1 MAAKDEG
8 AAISDKVINAGERVF
23 NLLWSSNGEHDL
35 WHWILLIFIVLSV
48 FGVGLFFILKTICAL
63 IEQLAKF
70 LESYKSSGFPIWLN
84 KDNKIRVRKRKQFC
98 AVLDADLSYLAKA
111 ENWND
116 QYFTDL
122 EAEVETE
129 GGYYASALDKLRRK
143 KSFGLRKERS
153 LIRAISSSTER
164 AMQLVGE
171 PGSGKSVALR
181 HLAKQFAIQGK
192 KSNDKKATVPLYI
205 NLREMEVSNIDEINA
220 DSVRNFVLE
229 NIRRG
234 DADTA
239 AFVRENWEDY
249 CNRGV
254 WLFLFDSFDEIP
266 SVLHSATGSNIIQT
280 YSQALRQ
287 FLEGMGEC
295 RGILASREFKGPE
308 ALPWKKIRIL
318 PLNSR
323 DAKTR

>member
-181 HLAKQFAIQGK
+181 HLAKEGANKQVISSQ
-192 KSNDKKATVPLYI
+192 
-205 NLREMEVSNIDEINA
+205 A
-220 DSVRNFVLE
+220 DSLIKISR
-229 NIRRG
+229 IW
-234 DADTA
+234 ADFFPANT
-239 AFVRENWEDY
+239 
-249 CNRGV
+249 
-254 WLFLFDSFDEIP
+254 
-266 SVLHSATGSNIIQT
+266 SNQPI
-280 YSQALRQ
+280 
-287 FLEGMGEC
+287 
-295 RGILASREFKGPE
+295 
-308 ALPWKKIRIL
+308 
-318 PLNSR
+318 
-323 DAKTR
+323 

>member
-153 LIRAISSSTER
+153 LIRAISS
-164 AMQLVGE
+164 
-171 PGSGKSVALR
+171 K
-181 HLAKQFAIQGK
+181 
-192 KSNDKKATVPLYI
+192 
-205 NLREMEVSNIDEINA
+205 
-220 DSVRNFVLE
+220 
-229 NIRRG
+229 
-234 DADTA
+234 
-239 AFVRENWEDY
+239 
-249 CNRGV
+249 
-254 WLFLFDSFDEIP
+254 
-266 SVLHSATGSNIIQT
+266 
-280 YSQALRQ
+280 
-287 FLEGMGEC
+287 
-295 RGILASREFKGPE
+295 
-308 ALPWKKIRIL
+308 
-318 PLNSR
+318 
-323 DAKTR
+323 